1 MKRETNISTLRSKL
15 MSSLLMGSSDESSYK
30 STNSSSSSSSKQDV
44 KALAVAALRSFGME
58 AIVDHSEQKTKK
70 EKSPKEIE
78 TKRAI
83 STVKNDSDTPYI
95 PPPLPLYRSDC
106 TKMDF
111 NTPPQTAIR
120 MSKAAEL
127 MRRATDIRKAA
138 ASLAAATAHFDRTSL
153 GSVDRRLK
161 IPGAERFPSVE
172 VSSTSSLS
180 NNGMAGSGYT
190 ASSSLRRVRRNLVE
204 ESNGILSVGGV
215 RAPNILSVDTTAI
228 RRTSLPR
235 LTSVSP
241 ARSSSSPVMRAG
253 FRAGV
258 R

>member
-1 MKRETNISTLRSKL
+1 MTPAFSYRSRVSPNAATTEDMLRQNYLNHNRGGSGGSDKQISEMSDFMVEKRPESTATT
-15 MSSLLMGSSDESSYK
+15 SSLDDADRHHHRRSMSPFSAIQES
-30 STNSSSSSSSKQDV
+30 
-44 KALAVAALRSFGME
+44 
-58 AIVDHSEQKTKK
+58 
-70 EKSPKEIE
+70 
-78 TKRAI
+78 RA
-83 STVKNDSDTPYI
+83 SA
-95 PPPLPLYRSDC
+95 
-106 TKMDF
+106 
-111 NTPPQTAIR
+111 AIR

-161 IPGAERFPSVE
+161 VPGAERFPSVE
-172 VSSTSSLS
+172 ASSTSSLS

-204 ESNGILSVGGV
+204 ESNRILSVGGV
-215 RAPNILSVDTTAI
+215 RASNILTVDTATI

>member
-1 MKRETNISTLRSKL
+1 
-15 MSSLLMGSSDESSYK
+15 
-30 STNSSSSSSSKQDV
+30 
-44 KALAVAALRSFGME
+44 
-58 AIVDHSEQKTKK
+58 
-70 EKSPKEIE
+70 
-78 TKRAI
+78 
-83 STVKNDSDTPYI
+83 
-95 PPPLPLYRSDC
+95 
-106 TKMDF
+106 
-111 NTPPQTAIR
+111 

-204 ESNGILSVGGV
+204 ESNRILSVGGV
-215 RAPNILSVDTTAI
+215 R
-228 RRTSLPR
+228 
-235 LTSVSP
+235 SVSIRE
-241 ARSSSSPVMRAG
+241 ARLSLNVCSISIRSVSLSRENHNHI
-253 FRAGV
+253 
-258 R
+258 

>member
-1 MKRETNISTLRSKL
+1 MTPQNVFEDGALTPAFSYRSRVSPNTATTEDMLRQNYLNHNRSGSGGSDKQISEISDFMVDKRPESTTTT
-15 MSSLLMGSSDESSYK
+15 SSLDDADRHHHHRRSMSPFSAIQES
-30 STNSSSSSSSKQDV
+30 
-44 KALAVAALRSFGME
+44 
-58 AIVDHSEQKTKK
+58 
-70 EKSPKEIE
+70 
-78 TKRAI
+78 RA
-83 STVKNDSDTPYI
+83 SA
-95 PPPLPLYRSDC
+95 
-106 TKMDF
+106 
-111 NTPPQTAIR
+111 AIR

-204 ESNGILSVGGV
+204 ESNRILSVGGV
-215 RAPNILSVDTTAI
+215 R
-228 RRTSLPR
+228 
-235 LTSVSP
+235 SVSIRE
-241 ARSSSSPVMRAG
+241 ARLSLNVCSISIRSVSLSRENHNHILLK
-253 FRAGV
+253 
-258 R
+258 